1 MKKIVFFNS
10 SIEAGGPAKVIS
22 LWSNY
27 FISKGFKV
35 EVVANIRTESFF
47 ELNNKIKLSFLGI
60 DKFKQKNFIRTFF
73 ILQRFIVER
82 KNQYLIFNKAI
93 YIPYLY
99 FFKKLGLIN
108 NSLKLIY
115 FIHGGSSDLKIYY
128 NNWKSHMILR
138 TFDKVIALHDD
149 FYNFN
154 TNKRKKIGRIIF
166 DKFFFKNAN
175 IKIKN
180 KLVFIPNPISLPKAN
195 TKTYNPKI
203 ILAVG
208 RLDTVKGFDLLI
220 KAWGEIYSNHLDW
233 KLQIVGSGEEKNNLS
248 KIIKQNDIKN
258 VELIPE
264 TKEIE
269 KFYSNASIYVM
280 SSREEGWG
288 MVILEAMSFGL
299 PIICFE
305 NSGAKKL
312 IKNEHTGIFVKLN
325 DVEDLAKTISYMIFN
340 PLKRKKI
347 SLNCKLEADKYN
359 ISKLGNKWAEI
370 FQN

>member
-1 MKKIVFFNS
+1 MKYLVFFNS
-10 SIEAGGPAKVIS
+10 SNEAGGPARVIS

-27 FISKGFKV
+27 FINKGFKV

-60 DKFKQKNFIRTFF
+60 DKFKQKNLIRTFF
-73 ILQRFIVER
+73 ILLRFIAER

-99 FFKKLGLIN
+99 FFKRLGLIN
-108 NSLKLIY
+108 KSLKLIY

-128 NNWKSHMILR
+128 NNWKCHMITK

-149 FYNFN
+149 FDNFN
-154 TNKRKKIGRIIF
+154 TNKRKKIGRMIF

-175 IKIKN
+175 IKVKN
-180 KLVFIPNPISLPKAN
+180 NLVFIPNPISFPKN
-195 TKTYNPKI
+195 KKTNKSKI

-208 RLDTVKGFDLLI
+208 RLDFVKGFDLLI

-233 KLQIVGSGEEKNNLS
+233 KLQIVGSGEEKNNLF

-258 VELIPE
+258 IELIPE
-264 TKEIE
+264 TKKIE
-269 KFYSNASIYVM
+269 RFYSNASIYIM

-288 MVILEAMSFGL
+288 MVILEAMAFGL
-299 PIICFE
+299 PIISFE

-312 IKNEHTGIFVKLN
+312 IENYHTGIFVKLN
-325 DVEDLAKTISYMIFN
+325 NVEDLAKTISYMIFN
-340 PLKRKKI
+340 PLKRREI
-347 SLNCKLEADKYN
+347 SLNCKLEAEKYN
-359 ISKLGNKWAEI
+359 ISKIEDKWGEI